1 MSKHRRAAK
10 VDNNQGDIV
19 KALRKVPGV
28 SVETGHDDLLVGYNG
43 KTYFYEIKET
53 PKSTV
58 KDSQY
63 KLIKDFTGHY
73 RFAFSAE
80 DILQD
85 IGIERPAATRAIF
98 NAVWHGIIYKGLTPA
113 VANKHAT
120 QAVEQYKKHEYD
132 DLDQL
137 IQDNITYALEVQNEK
152 MQ

>member
-1 MSKHRRAAK
+1 MRGIWQLSKHRWDAK
-10 VDNNQGDIV
+10 NDTNQPEIV

-28 SVETGHDDLLVGYNG
+28 SVETGHDDILVGYDG

-63 KLIKDFTGHY
+63 RLIKEFTGHY
-73 RFAFSAE
+73 RFCFSVQ

-85 IGIERPAATRAIF
+85 IGIERPTATRSLF

-113 VANKHAT
+113 VANKYAVK
-120 QAVEQYKKHEYD
+120 AVERYKAQDFETPQ
-132 DLDQL
+132 QL
-137 IQDNITYALEVQNEK
+137 IETMIEEAVK
-152 MQ
+152 

>member
-1 MSKHRRAAK
+1 LQLSNHRRAAK
-10 VDNNQGDIV
+10 VDNNQKDIV

-28 SVETGHDDLLVGYNG
+28 SVVLDVNDILVGYDG

-73 RFAFSAE
+73 RFAFSVE

-85 IGIERPAATRAIF
+85 IGVQRPSATRAIF
-98 NAVWHGIIYKGLTPA
+98 NAVWHGVIYKGLTPA
-113 VANKHAT
+113 IANKRAVK
-120 QAVEQYKKHEYD
+120 AVERYKEQDFHD
-132 DLDQL
+132 TPQQL
-137 IQDNITYALEVQNEK
+137 IETMIEEAVK
-152 MQ
+152 